1 MSTLSMIELAAVAV
15 VLMIVVSIYNRLVTL
30 GRRCDQSFADID
42 VQMKQRHDLIPNL
55 VETVKGYAT
64 HESGTLEAVMRARS
78 AAQSA
83 ATPDARM
90 QGEAALGAALGRL
103 MAVVEA
109 YPDLKASANF
119 SSLQDELSD
128 IENKIAAARRYLNS
142 AVGEHN
148 ATLAQF
154 PANLVAMLFGLQEKA
169 FFDLGTEQ
177 RKVMDLAPA
186 VKF

>member
-1 MSTLSMIELAAVAV
+1 MTKKLKIA
-15 VLMIVVSIYNRLVTL
+15 
-30 GRRCDQSFADID
+30 F
-42 VQMKQRHDLIPNL
+42 
-55 VETVKGYAT
+55 
-64 HESGTLEAVMRARS
+64 
-78 AAQSA
+78 
-83 ATPDARM
+83 
-90 QGEAALGAALGRL
+90 QGEPGANSHIAI
-103 MAVVEA
+103 AEA

-154 PANLVAMLFGLQEKA
+154 PANLVAMLFGLQQKT